1 MDFCG
6 CSPWSAL
13 LANHYLSFEVPAEI
27 SCETLSIPLRIS
39 PGVPI
44 AMALWVILEIHQRVP
59 LEMVSEV
66 SPKVQKGVFS
76 ENYYKMPIE
85 IPSVPAAILLWKEI
99 HLETITL
106 REGNPRSIP
115 EGTRR
120 GINEGTSGAIPYGT
134 SREIAEGTPLNI
146 F

>member
-6 CSPWSAL
+6 CSPRSAL

-66 SPKVQKGVFS
+66 SPKVQKGVFFG
-76 ENYYKMPIE
+76 K
-85 IPSVPAAILLWKEI
+85 LLQDAHRNSFSSCSNSFVK
-99 HLETITL
+99 
-106 REGNPRSIP
+106 GNSFRNNN
-115 EGTRR
+115 T
-120 GINEGTSGAIPYGT
+120 
-134 SREIAEGTPLNI
+134 
-146 F
+146 